1 MALVNVIVLISAYES
16 FHCLI
21 QVCPREVK
29 MADHIIDQRIR
40 TYFNQG
46 LTQAE
51 IALCLSVR
59 DGFQISPRVLSRYH
73 EKTKGKKYLVI
84 TRKRSLL
91 YRDNEIISRYHEIT
105 VHKKINNRWP
115 FSASVDHACNLD
127 NKPMIG
133 LICV

>member
-1 MALVNVIVLISAYES
+1 
-16 FHCLI
+16 
-21 QVCPREVK
+21 

-59 DGFQISPRVLSRYH
+59 DGFQISPRHL
-73 EKTKGKKYLVI
+73 KYLVI

-115 FSASVDHACNLD
+115 FSASVERTCISRRGVLS
-127 NKPMIG
+127 G
-133 LICV
+133 

>member
-1 MALVNVIVLISAYES
+1 
-16 FHCLI
+16 
-21 QVCPREVK
+21 

-46 LTQAE
+46 LTQEE

-59 DGFQISPRVLSRYH
+59 DGFQISPLRFH

-105 VHKKINNRWP
+105 VHKKI
-115 FSASVDHACNLD
+115 
-127 NKPMIG
+127 K
-133 LICV
+133 

>member
-1 MALVNVIVLISAYES
+1 
-16 FHCLI
+16 
-21 QVCPREVK
+21 

-73 EKTKGKKYLVI
+73 EIAKGKKYLVI

-105 VHKKINNRWP
+105 VHKKI
-115 FSASVDHACNLD
+115 
-127 NKPMIG
+127 K
-133 LICV
+133 

>member
-1 MALVNVIVLISAYES
+1 
-16 FHCLI
+16 
-21 QVCPREVK
+21 

-59 DGFQISPRVLSRYH
+59 DGFQISPRHLRKKHLVITRKQGLSRYH

-105 VHKKINNRWP
+105 VHKKI
-115 FSASVDHACNLD
+115 
-127 NKPMIG
+127 K
-133 LICV
+133 

>member
-1 MALVNVIVLISAYES
+1 
-16 FHCLI
+16 
-21 QVCPREVK
+21 

-51 IALCLSVR
+51 IALCR
-59 DGFQISPRVLSRYH
+59 KKKTEGLSRYH

-105 VHKKINNRWP
+105 VHKKI
-115 FSASVDHACNLD
+115 
-127 NKPMIG
+127 K
-133 LICV
+133 